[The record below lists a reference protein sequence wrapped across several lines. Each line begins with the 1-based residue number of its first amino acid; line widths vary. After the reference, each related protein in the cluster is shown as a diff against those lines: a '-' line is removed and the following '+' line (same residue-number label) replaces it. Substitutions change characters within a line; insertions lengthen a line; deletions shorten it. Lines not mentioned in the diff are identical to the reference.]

1 MKGASRRLLFLK
13 VADPFRLLGEV
24 EATDTHQPFD
34 FAQQPSSMLRLR
46 SGAFAFGIIFFVFCE
61 KNNLTMKY
69 LFCFML
75 SASVIL
81 GACTQKNEN
90 PFLNKKYGTP
100 FEVPPF
106 DKIKSEHYMP
116 AFLQGFAEEK
126 AEIKKIITNKAEP
139 TFENT
144 IKAYAYTGELLGR
157 VGSVFGALNSANT
170 NDTLQAISRE
180 LSPLQSKHRDD
191 ISMNDTLFQKV
202 KHVYD
207 NQSKFN
213 LTEEEKKLLD
223 DTYKRFIRS
232 GAALSAEDK
241 AKLRKINEELSMLS
255 VKFGQNLL
263 AETNGF
269 RLVLD
274 KEEDLAGLPD
284 GVRKQASAMAN
295 SLGMEGKWVF
305 TLQVPSMTPFLQ
317 YSERRDLREKLF
329 SAYFMKGDN
338 DNDKDNKEIIERI
351 ANLRIDRA
359 QLLGYDTFADYV
371 LEETM
376 AKNPGKVFD
385 FLGQIWEVALPV
397 AQAEAAAQ
405 QAIIEREGG
414 KFKLEPWDWWYYTE
428 KIKKEKYDLDDESIK
443 PYFKIDN
450 VMEGM
455 FYVANRL
462 YGLEF
467 TKRNDIPKYHPDV
480 NTFEV
485 TRNGDHVGI
494 LMIDNYP
501 RPSKRGGAWCGSYRG
516 QRRDIKGKMIH
527 PVVTMVTNSTPPSTD
542 KPSLL
547 TPDDAN
553 TLFHEFGHAL
563 HNLLSNKTYPGGGM
577 PRDFVE
583 LPSQIMEH
591 WVMEPEVLKVYAKH
605 YQTGEIIPE
614 ELVLKLERA
623 GKFNTGFQTVEY
635 LAASLLDMEYH
646 TLRQQTDLDIREF
659 ETQAMSKYGLIP
671 EIKPRYRSTY
681 FNHIWSGGYSAGY
694 YGYIWC
700 EVLDSDAFQAFKET
714 GDIFNKDIA
723 AKFEKEILSRGA
735 SRYPQDM
742 YIAFRGK
749 EPGIDA
755 LLANRGLK

>member
-1 MKGASRRLLFLK
+1 MKKIL
-13 VADPFRLLGEV
+13 P
-24 EATDTHQPFD
+24 
-34 FAQQPSSMLRLR
+34 
-46 SGAFAFGIIFFVFCE
+46 III
-61 KNNLTMKY
+61 L
-69 LFCFML
+69 
-75 SASVIL
+75 VIL
-81 GACTQKNEN
+81 ALQGCQKQDEN
-90 PFLNKKYGTP
+90 PFFNKKYGTP

-106 DKIKSEHYMP
+106 SMIKAEHFMP
-116 AFLQGFAEEK
+116 AYLKGFEEEK
-126 AEIKKIITNKAEP
+126 KEIRKIITNKAEP

-144 IKAYAYTGELLGR
+144 IKPFAYSGDLLSR
-157 VGSVFGALNSANT
+157 VGIVFGALNSANT
-170 NDTLQAISRE
+170 NDTLQALSRE

-191 ISMNDTLFQKV
+191 ISLNDTLFQKV
-202 KHVYD
+202 KSVYD
-207 NQSKFN
+207 NRDKFK
-213 LTEEEKKLLD
+213 LTDEEKKVLE
-223 DTYKRFIRS
+223 DTYKRFVRS
-232 GAALSAEDK
+232 GAALSSENK
-241 AKLRKINEELSMLS
+241 NKLRKINEELSMLS

-263 AETNGF
+263 AETNAF
-269 RLVLD
+269 KLVLD
-274 KEEDLAGLPD
+274 KEEDLAGLSQS
-284 GVRKQASAMAN
+284 VRNQAAAMGS

-317 YSERRDLREKLF
+317 YSDRRDLREKLF
-329 SAYFMKGDN
+329 TAYFMKGDN
-338 DNDKDNKEIIERI
+338 DNERDNKEIIERI
-351 ANLRIDRA
+351 ANLRIERSK
-359 QLLGYDTFADYV
+359 LLGYDTFADYV

-376 AKNPGKVFD
+376 AKTPGKVFE
-385 FLGQIWEVALPV
+385 FLDQIWQAALPF
-397 AQAEAAAQ
+397 AKAEAAAQ
-405 QAIIEREGG
+405 QEMIAREGG

-428 KIKKEKYDLDDESIK
+428 KIKKEKYDLDDEVVR

-450 VMEGM
+450 VIEGM

-467 TKRNDIPKYHPDV
+467 TKRTDIPKYHPDV

-485 TRNGDHVGI
+485 RRNGEHVGI

-501 RPSKRGGAWCGSYRG
+501 RPSKRGGAWCGSYRS
-516 QRRDIKGKMIH
+516 QKRDQKGKMIH
-527 PVVTMVTNSTPPSTD
+527 PIVTMVTNSTPPSTD

-563 HNLLSNKTYPGGGM
+563 HSLLSDKTYPGGNM

-591 WVMEPEVLKVYAKH
+591 WVMEPEVLNVYAKH
-605 YQTGEIIPE
+605 YETGQLIPE
-614 ELVLKLERA
+614 ELVLKLDKA

-646 TLRQQTDLDIREF
+646 SMKETADLDIRQF
-659 ETQAMSKYGLIP
+659 ENQAMAKYGLIP

-700 EVLDSDAFQAFKET
+700 EVLDADAFQAFKET
-714 GDIFNKDIA
+714 GDIFNKEIA
-723 AKFEKEILSRGA
+723 AKFEKEILSRGS
-735 SRYPQDM
+735 SRDPLDM

>member
-1 MKGASRRLLFLK
+1 MKK
-13 VADPFRLLGEV
+13 
-24 EATDTHQPFD
+24 
-34 FAQQPSSMLRLR
+34 
-46 SGAFAFGIIFFVFCE
+46 IIPLIIV
-61 KNNLTMKY
+61 
-69 LFCFML
+69 
-75 SASVIL
+75 VIL
-81 GACTQKNEN
+81 ALWGCQKQDEN

-106 DKIKSEHYMP
+106 SKIKAEHFMP
-116 AFLQGFAEEK
+116 AFVAGFAEEK
-126 AEIKKIITNKAEP
+126 KEIREIITNKAEP

-144 IKAYAYTGELLGR
+144 IKPFAYTGELLGK
-157 VGSVFGALNSANT
+157 VGIVFGALNSANT
-170 NDTLQAISRE
+170 NDTLQALSRE

-191 ISMNDTLFQKV
+191 ISLNDTLFQKV
-202 KHVYD
+202 KSVYD
-207 NQSKFN
+207 NKDKFN
-213 LTEEEKKLLD
+213 LTDEEKKLLD
-223 DTYKRFIRS
+223 DTYKRFVRS
-232 GAALSAEDK
+232 GAALSPEDK
-241 AKLRKINEELSMLS
+241 EKLRKINQEQSMLS

-263 AETNGF
+263 AETNDF
-269 RLVLD
+269 KLILD
-274 KEEDLAGLPD
+274 KEEDLAGIPQS
-284 GVRKQASAMAN
+284 VRNQAAAMGS

-305 TLQVPSMTPFLQ
+305 TIQVPSMTPFLQ
-317 YSERRDLREKLF
+317 YSDRRDLREKLF
-329 SAYFMKGDN
+329 TAYFMKGDN
-338 DNDKDNKEIIERI
+338 DNERDNKEIIARI
-351 ANLRIDRA
+351 ANLRIERSR
-359 QLLGYDTFADYV
+359 LLGYESFADYV

-376 AKNPGKVFD
+376 AKTPEKVLD
-385 FLGQIWEVALPV
+385 FLGQIWEAALPF

-405 QAIIEREGG
+405 QEMIARDGG

-428 KIKKEKYDLDDESIK
+428 KIKKEKYDLDDEVVR

-450 VMEGM
+450 VVEGM

-462 YGLEF
+462 YDLEF
-467 TKRNDIPKYHPDV
+467 TKRTDIPVYHPDV

-485 TRNGDHVGI
+485 KRNGEHVGI

-501 RPSKRGGAWCGSYRG
+501 RPSKRSGAWCGSYRG
-516 QRRDIKGKMIH
+516 QKRDINGKMVH

-563 HNLLSNKTYPGGGM
+563 HSLLSNKTYPGGSM

-591 WVMEPEVLKVYAKH
+591 WVMEPEVLNVYAKH
-605 YQTGEIIPE
+605 YETGQLIPE
-614 ELVLKLERA
+614 ELVLKLDKA

-646 TLRQQTDLDIREF
+646 SLEETTELDIREF
-659 ETQAMSKYGLIP
+659 ENQAMAKYGLIP

-700 EVLDSDAFQAFKET
+700 EVLDADAFQAFKET

-723 AKFEKEILSRGA
+723 AKFEKEILSRGS
-735 SRYPQDM
+735 SRDPLDM